1 MRPVVL
7 AVETACWYRVGRISD
22 RMSTIESNAAIDASG
37 VDRTGLPV
45 CLTPFIG
52 RDRELNDLVRLLSA
66 ARLLTLTG
74 AGGSGKTR
82 LARETALRVADAFDR
97 VAWVDLAP
105 LADGE
110 LVAEQVAAALHAVEH
125 IGTPPCDLVVAAVG
139 TQRALLVL
147 DNCEHVVDACAKLA
161 EHLLRSCPRATI
173 LATSRE
179 ALGVASETAWLVPP
193 LVSDEAVQ
201 LFIDRARAALPTFAP
216 SSDAPVR
223 DICRRLDGIPLAIE
237 LAAARIRVLSP
248 EQIAQRLDDAFR
260 LLTGGS
266 RTALPRHR
274 TLRATM
280 EWSFGLLAEREQVL
294 LRRLA
299 IFAGSFTLDAAEAVC
314 VGAPLETEDILDGVS
329 ALVDKS
335 MVTMEPGDGIAR
347 YRLLET
353 VRQYGIERMR
363 DAAELTTLE
372 RFHADYFLTVA
383 EAAAPRLFGGE
394 DEPGIIARLV
404 ADDDNLRAAA
414 AWALRDPSGAS
425 RALRFSDALFW
436 YWYGATAS
444 QGRSHFREATPY
456 VDEALARG
464 AASPPGLRAGALCS
478 RGLIGLATGDY
489 ETASEAFAES
499 LAIVRTLGDEANLAF
514 VLAKFAATRMMV
526 GDIDHALVLLGEA
539 SRIIA
544 TMPAGMLHAFVW
556 FWHTWTLL
564 AKGDTTAARHWGQ
577 HQLDLG
583 LNVGHRTIRGHSHTV
598 FGRVELADGRID
610 DAYAHFT
617 AALPFHVELGDGWGI
632 MLDIEGFAAIAT
644 RRHRYA
650 DAARLLGASDHL
662 RDRTIFAIPSTER
675 AQRDE
680 RLALLRDRL
689 GDGFARL
696 LAEGATLSMDEI
708 VRLTADETMAH
719 TAEHPIVMQAHAASP
734 ESAESQARLRVL
746 ALGPLQV
753 MVGDRVVDASAWGS
767 ARPRELLVYLLAH
780 PEGRT
785 KEQVGLAFWP
795 EASTAQL
802 RNNFHVTLHRLRKA
816 LGGANWVTLAG
827 DRYAVDPALVAEFDV
842 ADFDRDV
849 TAARRA
855 LKRQQA
861 GAAAQLEQALARY
874 RGDFLDGEPVS
885 DWHMEH
891 RDRLQRLYL
900 ESLMLLGG
908 EWAREER
915 HAKAVEAYRRVLA
928 RDELHEEA
936 VRSLMRALAESGER
950 SQALRVYQRF
960 SDRLRAEL
968 DAEPDRETKR
978 MLERLQDGAVLART
992 SGVLARDL

>member
-1 MRPVVL
+1 MSASVL
-7 AVETACWYRVGRISD
+7 AGRSSGSYPVGRISL

-52 RDRELNDLVRLLSA
+52 RDRELNDLARLLGA

-82 LARETALRVADAFDR
+82 LAREAALRVADAFDR
-97 VAWVDLAP
+97 IAWVDLTP
-105 LADGE
+105 LADGD
-110 LVAEQVAAALHAVEH
+110 LVAAQVAASLHAVEH
-125 IGTPPCDLVVAAVG
+125 IGTPPCDLVVSAVG
-139 TQRALLVL
+139 SQRVLLVL
-147 DNCEHVVDACAKLA
+147 DNCEHVVDACARLA
-161 EHLLRSCPRATI
+161 EHLLRACPRATI

-179 ALGVASETAWLVPP
+179 ALGIASETAWLVPP

-201 LFIDRARAALPTFAP
+201 LFVDRARAALPTFVPANE
-216 SSDAPVR
+216 AAVR

-280 EWSFGLLAEREQVL
+280 EWSFGLLVEREQVL

-299 IFAGSFTLDAAEAVC
+299 IFAGSFTLEAAEAVC

-335 MVTMEPGDGIAR
+335 MVKMEAGDGIAR

-353 VRQYGIERMR
+353 VRQYGVERMR
-363 DAAELTTLE
+363 EAGELTTLE
-372 RFHADYFLTVA
+372 RFHADYFLSIA
-383 EAAAPRLFGGE
+383 EAAAPHLFGGE

-414 AWALRDPSGAS
+414 VWALRDPSGAS

-444 QGRSHFREATPY
+444 QGRSHFREAKPY

-464 AASPPGLRAGALCS
+464 ASCAPGLRAGALCS

-499 LAIVRTLGDEANLAF
+499 LAIVRTLSDEANLAF

-526 GDIDHALVLLGEA
+526 GDIDHALVLLAEA
-539 SRIIA
+539 SQLITA
-544 TMPAGMLHAFVW
+544 MPRGMLHAFVW

-564 AKGDTTAARHWGQ
+564 AKGDTAAARHWGER
-577 HQLDLG
+577 QLELG
-583 LNVGHRTIRGHSHTV
+583 FAVGHRTIRGHSHTV

-675 AQRDE
+675 AQREE

-689 GDGFARL
+689 GERFATL
-696 LAEGATLSMDEI
+696 LAEGAALSMEEI

-719 TAEHPIVMQAHAASP
+719 TAEHPIVVQAHAASP
-734 ESAESQARLRVL
+734 EPAESQPRLRVL
-746 ALGPLQV
+746 ALGALQV

-816 LGGANWVTLAG
+816 LGSANWVTLAG

-842 ADFDRDV
+842 ADFERDV
-849 TAARRA
+849 STARRA

-885 DWHMEH
+885 DWHVEH

-900 ESLMLLGG
+900 DSLMLLGD
-908 EWAREER
+908 EWSREER
-915 HAKAVEAYRRVLA
+915 HGKAVDAYRRVLA
-928 RDELHEEA
+928 RDELHEDA
-936 VRSLMRALAESGER
+936 VRALMRALAEGGER
-950 SQALRVYQRF
+950 SQAMRVYQRF
-960 SDRLRAEL
+960 SERLRAEL

-978 MLERLQDGAVLART
+978 LFERLQDGAAPVRASGALARE
-992 SGVLARDL
+992 A

>member
-1 MRPVVL
+1 MSASVL
-7 AVETACWYRVGRISD
+7 AGRTSD
-22 RMSTIESNAAIDASG
+22 SYPLGRFSLRMSTIESNAAIDASG
-37 VDRTGLPV
+37 VDRTGLPI

-52 RDRELNDLVRLLSA
+52 RDRELNDLARLLGA
-66 ARLLTLTG
+66 TRLLTLTG

-82 LARETALRVADAFDR
+82 LARETAHRVAGAFDR
-97 VAWVDLAP
+97 IAWVDLAP
-105 LADGE
+105 LADGD
-110 LVAEQVAAALHAVEH
+110 LVAAQVATSLHAVEH
-125 IGTPPCDLVVAAVG
+125 IGTPPWELVVGGVG
-139 TQRALLVL
+139 TQRVLLVL
-147 DNCEHVVDACAKLA
+147 DNCEHVVDACARLA
-161 EHLLRSCPRATI
+161 EHLLRSCPNATI

-216 SSDAPVR
+216 ASDAAVR

-353 VRQYGIERMR
+353 VRQYGVERMR
-363 DAAELTTLE
+363 DAAELTALE
-372 RFHADYFLTVA
+372 RLHADYFLSIA
-383 EAAAPRLFGGE
+383 EAAAPHLFGGE

-436 YWYGATAS
+436 YWYGATAW

-464 AASPPGLRAGALCS
+464 ASCAAGLRAGALCS

-489 ETASEAFAES
+489 EKASEAFAES
-499 LAIVRTLGDEANLAF
+499 LAIVRTLSDEANLAF

-526 GDIDHALVLLGEA
+526 GDIDRALVLLAEA
-539 SRIIA
+539 SEMIA
-544 TMPAGMLHAFVW
+544 TMRPGMLHAFVW

-564 AKGDTTAARHWGQ
+564 AKGDLTAARHWGDR
-577 HQLDLG
+577 QLELG
-583 LNVGHRTIRGHSHTV
+583 FSVGHRTIRGHSHTV
-598 FGRVELADGRID
+598 FGRVELAEGRID

-617 AALPFHVELGDGWGI
+617 AALPYHVELGDGWGI
-632 MLDIEGFAAIAT
+632 MLDIEGFAAIAA

-650 DAARLLGASDHL
+650 DAARLGASDHL
-662 RDRTIFAIPSTER
+662 RDRTIFAIPTTER

-689 GDGFARL
+689 GDSFPTL
-696 LAEGATLSMDEI
+696 VAEGAAMSMEEI

-719 TAEHPIVMQAHAASP
+719 TAEHPIVMQAHTASP
-734 ESAESQARLRVL
+734 DSAESQPRLRVL

-753 MVGDRVVDASAWGS
+753 MVGDRIVDASAWGS

-842 ADFDRDV
+842 ADFEREV

-885 DWHMEH
+885 DWHVEH
-891 RDRLQRLYL
+891 RDQLQRLYL
-900 ESLMLLGG
+900 DSLMLLGD
-908 EWAREER
+908 EWSREER

-936 VRSLMRALAESGER
+936 VRALMRALAEAGER
-950 SQALRVYQRF
+950 SQAMRVYQRF
-960 SDRLRAEL
+960 ADRLRAEL

-978 MLERLQDGAVLART
+978 IFERMQHGGAPVRASGALARE
-992 SGVLARDL
+992 A

>member
-1 MRPVVL
+1 
-7 AVETACWYRVGRISD
+7 
-22 RMSTIESNAAIDASG
+22 MSTIESNAAIDASR

-45 CLTPFIG
+45 SLTPFIG
-52 RDRELNDLVRLLSA
+52 RDRELNDLTRLLAA

-82 LARETALRVADAFDR
+82 LARETALRIAESFDR

-105 LADGE
+105 LGDGG
-110 LVAEQVAAALHAVEH
+110 LVAEQIAAALHAVEH
-125 IGTPPCDLVVAAVG
+125 VGTPPCDLVVAAIGADRV
-139 TQRALLVL
+139 LLVL

-161 EHLLRSCPRATI
+161 DHLLRSCPRATI

-179 ALGVASETAWLVPP
+179 ALGIASETAWLVPP

-201 LFIDRARAALPTFAP
+201 LFVDRARAALPSFAP
-216 SSDAPVR
+216 SSDAAVR

-353 VRQYGIERMR
+353 VRQYGVERMR
-363 DAAELTTLE
+363 DAGELTTLE
-372 RFHADYFLTVA
+372 RFHADYFLSIA
-383 EAAAPRLFGGE
+383 EEAAPHLFGGE

-425 RALRFSDALFW
+425 RALRFADALFW
-436 YWYGATAS
+436 YWYGATAW
-444 QGRSHFREATPY
+444 QGRSHLREGKPY

-464 AASPPGLRAGALCS
+464 TACTPGLRAGALCS

-499 LAIVRTLGDEANLAF
+499 LTIVRGLSDEANLAF

-526 GDIDHALVLLGEA
+526 GDIDHALTLLAEA
-539 SRIIA
+539 SQIIA
-544 TMPAGMLHAFVW
+544 TMPPGMLHAFVW

-564 AKGDTTAARHWGQ
+564 AKGDMAAARRWGE
-577 HQLDLG
+577 HQLALG
-583 LNVGHRTIRGHSHTV
+583 FNVGHRTIRGHSHTV

-617 AALPFHVELGDGWGI
+617 AALPYHVELGDGWGI

-662 RDRTIFAIPSTER
+662 RDRTIFAIPTTER

-689 GDGFARL
+689 GDSFHTL
-696 LAEGATLSMDEI
+696 LAEGAVLSMEEI
-708 VRLTADETMAH
+708 VRLTADESMAH
-719 TAEHPIVMQAHAASP
+719 TAEHPVVLQASTASP
-734 ESAESQARLRVL
+734 EAAGGQPRLHVL

-816 LGGANWVTLAG
+816 LGGTNWVTLAG
-827 DRYAVDPALVAEFDV
+827 DRYAVDPALVAEFD
-842 ADFDRDV
+842 ATEFERDV
-849 TAARRA
+849 VGARRA

-885 DWHMEH
+885 DWHVEF

-900 ESLMLLGG
+900 DSLMLLGDD
-908 EWAREER
+908 WSREQR
-915 HAKAVEAYRRVLA
+915 YQKAVDAYRRVLA

-936 VRSLMRALAESGER
+936 VRALMRALGEAGER

-960 SDRLRAEL
+960 SERLRSEL

-978 MLERLQDGAVLART
+978 LLEQLQDGTGSVRT
-992 SGVLARDL
+992 SGALAKEA